1 VALHPNGETIAAGNT
16 AHTVYLWPTSTVDQA
31 LALHGH
37 TNAVRAVLFH
47 PDGRTVISGSSD
59 ETVKLWDLHEGRCLA
74 TVRAPRPYENMC
86 ITGATGSDNGAA
98 GGAARIGSGG
108 VVQSTD

>member
-1 VALHPNGETIAAGNT
+1 MALHPNGETIAAGNT

-86 ITGATGSDNGAA
+86 ITGATGLTTAQQAALRALGAVA
-98 GGAARIGSGG
+98 
-108 VVQSTD
+108 